1 MSRAIRKVL
10 LNLVSSNVA
19 TSMRVLVFG
28 PQGQKDD
35 VFLTFKSA
43 NDDSYTKTNP
53 PELSEQGGGQRVGIL
68 GPPGGGDQGGD
79 LSHLPT
85 YLGLKTGTKEQARAT
100 SHTKHDKQKHKS
112 QDIHSN

>member
-1 MSRAIRKVL
+1 
-10 LNLVSSNVA
+10 
-19 TSMRVLVFG
+19 MRVLVFG
-28 PQGQKDD
+28 PPGQKDE
-35 VFLTFKSA
+35 VFLMSESA
-43 NDDSYTKTNP
+43 NDDSCPKRAP
-53 PELSEQGGGQRVGIL
+53 PELSEQGGVTGTVRIL

-79 LSHLPT
+79 LRHLLT